1 VQTPTPARRLITAAA
16 DRITKRPITPS
27 RPKRCAKDRYSAS
40 LFDFSRKRARRF
52 RAQLLL
58 RPPPSAPSVSY
69 YFIRPFWGVHSRAIS
84 RFSFPAPRSSSSYFP
99 ENACLPLAS
108 ALLAR
113 RRSVREPPQKVTP
126 SRPPPPAA
134 PFIRLV
140 PTSRPFIVTSRSVN
154 IRHGRFG
161 LVLPATRPVA
171 DRPLRSTRGL
181 DREPSPAPSAPLRLA
196 SRRLSQFS
204 RGHVQHFNRVRLSS
218 EIKAVDRGRVS
229 APAIALAR
237 RIALASMISRAR

>member
-1 VQTPTPARRLITAAA
+1 MPAC
-16 DRITKRPITPS
+16 PS
-27 RPKRCAKDRYSAS
+27 RAHCSRDAVPCA
-40 LFDFSRKRARRF
+40 SRRKKS
-52 RAQLLL
+52 
-58 RPPPSAPSVSY
+58 PPS
-69 YFIRPFWGVHSRAIS
+69 R
-84 RFSFPAPRSSSSYFP
+84 
-99 ENACLPLAS
+99 LPPL
-108 ALLAR
+108 
-113 RRSVREPPQKVTP
+113 
-126 SRPPPPAA
+126 AA

-181 DREPSPAPSAPLRLA
+181 DREPFPPPRPATPRLA
-196 SRRLSQFS
+196 PVIAIFE
-204 RGHVQHFNRVRLSS
+204 GTVQHFNRVRLSS

-229 APAIALAR
+229 APAIALGR